1 MSTLTQPTPP
11 TPPPYRTP
19 RPARR
24 ALAVVAGVGAVLL
37 VVFGAVNLL
46 DLASRHTSVE
56 RASYTGV
63 RSLEIDGGDVRLT
76 SAPAGSRLQVVA
88 RVTEGL
94 KAPGRKVERS
104 PSGTLRLSSSCP
116 GLFSGQCSVRYDI
129 TVPEGT
135 NVRAETGAGDIRA
148 GNLRSRVPVVLETGA
163 GDITVDRGRPR
174 RPSSCRRAP
183 GDVDAEGVRA
193 ARVKVRSD
201 AGDVSVGMVE
211 AADLLDAGTSAGDV
225 DLSVPDA
232 TYRLQAETSAGDV
245 DSSGVR
251 TDPGSPRVIRAE
263 TSAGDV
269 RIVTR

>member
-163 GDITVDRGRPR
+163 GDITVIGVSA
-174 RPSSCRRAP
+174 PSLELSTSA

-251 TDPGSPRVIRAE
+251 TDPASPRVIRAD